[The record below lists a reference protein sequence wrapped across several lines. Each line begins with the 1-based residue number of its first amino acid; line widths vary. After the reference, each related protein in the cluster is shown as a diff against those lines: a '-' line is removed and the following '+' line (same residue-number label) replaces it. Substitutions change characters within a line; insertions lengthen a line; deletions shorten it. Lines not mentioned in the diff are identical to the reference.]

1 MKFDPDA
8 IDGSARYKLLVGGV
22 TPRPVAVVSTV
33 GKDGVVN
40 VAPYSFFTG
49 GGHDPMTLIIVVTN
63 PSKGGVKD
71 TLRNLSPASEGGT
84 GSFVV
89 NVASEFYARA
99 VSALSHPL
107 PYGESELEHV
117 PFETTP
123 SEKVAPPRLAASPI
137 AYECVTTHVIP
148 LADGAPG
155 SGNVVVG
162 RVVMVHA
169 HEGVVDAH
177 HHVDWERVR
186 TIGRMA
192 GSTFARVGERFDVAR
207 GLGALDEPS
216 PIPEDVNM
224 LCSPHGGGEPTD

>member
-1 MKFDPDA
+1 MKFDPDR

-33 GKDGVVN
+33 DHDGVVN

-63 PSKGGVKD
+63 PSKGGEKD
-71 TLRNLSPASEGGT
+71 TLRNLRPIDDGGL

-89 NVASEFYARA
+89 NLATERYARA
-99 VSALSHPL
+99 VSALSHNL
-107 PYGESELEHV
+107 PHGESELEHV
-117 PFETTP
+117 PFETLP
-123 SEKVAPPRLAASPI
+123 SEKVAPPRLAVSPI

-155 SGNVVVG
+155 SGNVVIG

-169 HEGVVDAH
+169 HDGVVDDQ
-177 HHVDWERVR
+177 HHVDSQV
-186 TIGRMA
+186 
-192 GSTFARVGERFDVAR
+192 
-207 GLGALDEPS
+207 PS
-216 PIPEDVNM
+216 GPLP
-224 LCSPHGGGEPTD
+224 